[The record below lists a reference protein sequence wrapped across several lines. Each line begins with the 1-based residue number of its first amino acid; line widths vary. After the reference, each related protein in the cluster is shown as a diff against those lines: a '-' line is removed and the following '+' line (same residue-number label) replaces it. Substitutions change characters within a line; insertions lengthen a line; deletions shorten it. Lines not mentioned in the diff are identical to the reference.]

1 MAIYNVL
8 YSASTD
14 VAALKAELAELGTI
28 KLELPNARVI
38 SIDTT
43 KAKLTGKPLT
53 GVVLVEK
60 DASLTVKP
68 ETSMWHLQRLITK
81 ELPLH
86 ITYKPKNHGEGVVV
100 YVVDSGVNIAH
111 SELDGAS
118 IEYLYTPDDYTDPS
132 GHGTAIISLIVG
144 KTVGVAR
151 GAHVK
156 VVKIPMSTTIS
167 VSELLTALD
176 AIIADHSGVAVVNC
190 SWTVAKSSILDAKI
204 TELESDGLVV
214 VAAAGND
221 GVAADTVSP
230 AGLDSVL
237 GVGASDVYDRVI
249 GWGGVTPN
257 FGPEVDVF
265 APGVDVMCAT
275 SGGLA
280 EMSGTSLAAAVVSGV
295 VAQFIADS
303 PALSAAEIQAL
314 VVQETNDD
322 LLFWDDA
329 VYGDTPNK
337 IVASPVAGSDVFG
350 VEMNTE
356 WNVRTGTSSVI
367 GLTPKAPLVDWS
379 YGEVHLTPTLVVK
392 AWDWIVAEVMPT
404 WLKLTVSPP
413 DGLAPGYYTFC
424 VKGHDSYGQEYVGRF
439 RIGVFAEDPSELTP
453 SSPEKYL
460 TTSDTVVVTPAVC
473 QSTDDCAKG
482 KQCCNNACIPN
493 TALC

>member
-8 YSASTD
+8 YSASAD
-14 VAALKAELAELGTI
+14 VAALKAELAALGTI

-43 KAKLTGKPLT
+43 KAKLTGKPLA

-221 GVAADTVSP
+221 GVAADTLSP
-230 AGLDSVL
+230 VGLDSVL

-249 GWGGVTPN
+249 GWDGASSN

-265 APGVDVMCAT
+265 APGVDVLCASA
-275 SGGLA
+275 SGLT
-280 EMSGTSLAAAVVSGV
+280 ETSGTSVAAAIVSGV

-329 VYGDTPNK
+329 VYGTTPNK
-337 IVASPVAGSDVFG
+337 IVTSPVAGSDVFG
-350 VEMNTE
+350 VEMNTA
-356 WNVRTGTSSVI
+356 WNVRTGTSVVI
-367 GLTPKAPLVDWS
+367 GLTPKAPIVDWS
-379 YGEVHLTPTLVVK
+379 YGDVQLTPMLRVK
-392 AWDWIVAEVMPT
+392 AWDWISPEVMPT
-404 WLKLTVSPP
+404 WLKLTVAPP
-413 DGLAPGYYTFC
+413 DGLAPGYYTFG
-424 VKGHDSYGQEYVGRF
+424 VKGHDAYGQEYVGRF
-439 RIGVFAEDPSELTP
+439 RIGVYADEPSELTP

-460 TTSDTVVVTPAVC
+460 TTTDTVVVSPAFC
-473 QSTDDCAKG
+473 QGDDDCAKG
-482 KQCCNNACIPN
+482 KHCCNNACIPN
-493 TALC
+493 SAPC